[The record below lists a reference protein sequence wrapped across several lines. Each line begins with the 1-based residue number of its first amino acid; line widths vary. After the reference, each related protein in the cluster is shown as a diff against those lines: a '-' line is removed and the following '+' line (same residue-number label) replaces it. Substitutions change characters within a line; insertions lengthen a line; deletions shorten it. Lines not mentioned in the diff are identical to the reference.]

1 MKRYIGLFVLIFIFI
16 FTSTAIAQGLAEITV
31 IHGIP
36 DAVVDVYAN
45 GGLLLEDFE
54 FGTITDTLEVPSGS
68 YLIEITPKDDPD
80 IVLLEANVNLEE
92 DKNYSAVAH
101 LTYPEGIKLSLFEN
115 DVSPLYCYKTRLT
128 LRHTA
133 NAPSVDINLMR
144 GYWKWFSIKALG
156 LSNPQDGY
164 PSNFSFETYRLYP
177 MLKAIFYPAGQ
188 GTDVFRSDM
197 LYLRMR
203 YSYII
208 YAVGSIE
215 EGNFDLLVQKIRLAI
230 TH

>member
-16 FTSTAIAQGLAEITV
+16 FTSTAIAQGMAEITV

-45 GGLLLEDFE
+45 GGLVLDEFE
-54 FGTITDTLEVPSGS
+54 FGTIADTLELPPDE
-68 YLIEITPKDDPD
+68 YTIEITPGDDAD
-80 IVLLEANVNLEE
+80 NVLLEAVVVLEE
-92 DKNYSAVAH
+92 DKNYSAIAH

-133 NAPSVDINLMR
+133 NAPSVDIDLVR
-144 GYWKWFSIKALG
+144 GRWRWFSIKALG

-164 PSNFSFETYRLYP
+164 PSNFSFETYRIYP

-188 GTDVFRSDM
+188 DTEVFRSDRF
-197 LYLRMR
+197 YLRMR
-203 YSYII
+203 YSYIV

-215 EGNFDLLVQKIRLAI
+215 DGTFGLLVQKIRL
-230 TH
+230 